1 MWGGGGGG
9 ELNMLQLKLK
19 LMYKN
24 FDLTLKIN
32 VFKFIQSWRVSGTL
46 NGEHPLHPAGWGG
59 GGGGSLDETPKEQ
72 KWSDN
77 VLYM

>member
-1 MWGGGGGG
+1 MGGGGG

-46 NGEHPLHPAGWGG
+46 NGGASPAPGRLGG
-59 GGGGSLDETPKEQ
+59 GGGGL
-72 KWSDN
+72 
-77 VLYM
+77 LG